1 MFWNCDC
8 HTSIQ
13 AMPTI
18 RHCLKKGAKSVV
30 LWPVLRTSCRMSDLS
45 SPVFWSVKQSFYH
58 NPDLRFTPGQTRWPS
73 CGVLPICLID
83 LRFIYIIDYYLLMFH
98 SHVSGALKPHMQC
111 WSTTTRYNILP
122 WAILC
127 HSLWVSWTS
136 PGSTPWHLWPK
147 QWRRATGAFVKQTKL
162 FLVTSTSH
170 LECNEVIFEANI
182 KPQAQRIYSQ
192 MCCRPYRTYWRLCRK
207 DPWAKGRFLEGLR
220 WQWSRGSIAAHHD
233 NVAMIAKAGQLSQS
247 QDSANMGDVKNCSAG
262 SLRRSWTRFCHSPW
276 ESESAA
282 QRMAALPCIRHLNN
296 S

>member
-220 WQWSRGSIAAHHD
+220 WQWSRGSIAAITT
-233 NVAMIAKAGQLSQS
+233 M
-247 QDSANMGDVKNCSAG
+247 
-262 SLRRSWTRFCHSPW
+262 
-276 ESESAA
+276 
-282 QRMAALPCIRHLNN
+282 
-296 S
+296 

>member
-1 MFWNCDC
+1 
-8 HTSIQ
+8 
-13 AMPTI
+13 
-18 RHCLKKGAKSVV
+18 
-30 LWPVLRTSCRMSDLS
+30 MSDLS
-45 SPVFWSVKQSFYH
+45 FCGLLICQAIILPQPWPEVHTWADQMAKLWSTSNMFNRFEIHIYYYH
-58 NPDLRFTPGQTRWPS
+58 
-73 CGVLPICLID
+73 
-83 LRFIYIIDYYLLMFH
+83 LLS
-98 SHVSGALKPHMQC
+98 SHVSFSCQWCFKTHMQC
-111 WSTTTRYNILP
+111 WSTLTTRYNILP

-192 MCCRPYRTYWRLCRK
+192 MCCRPCRTYWRLCRK
-207 DPWAKGRFLEGLR
+207 DPWAKSRFLEGLR
-220 WQWSRGSIAAHHD
+220 WQWSRGGIAAHHD

-247 QDSANMGDVKNCSAG
+247 RDSAANMGDVKNCSAG

-276 ESESAA
+276 ESESEA